1 MPSEKERS
9 QKFQD
14 KYQAVL
20 SALLK
25 EDDNKYCAD
34 CDAKGPRWAS
44 WNLGVF
50 VCIRCAGIHRNLGV
64 HISRVK
70 SVNLDQWTAEQ
81 IASMQAVGNA
91 KGRAI
96 YEANLPE
103 TFRRSQTDS
112 AMEQFIRG
120 KYEAK
125 KWIAKEWTPSAV
137 VISSD
142 LKIDD
147 SGKDKRRSKAD
158 GNKINLDSAFNSMK
172 IDSSSSKQKK
182 NVSKSSNSERSQST
196 TKAKTEPP
204 KNESS
209 LLDLENNNVF
219 STTNAT
225 PQQSENQL
233 DLFSLGPVV
242 DHQTN
247 NNNSNK
253 SESLFSVDFGSNMP
267 QQDSTNSEPRPD
279 LSTNNNQT
287 NVSQSNDLQDL
298 MAQSSA
304 DAPGTPGNKAL
315 DKNSIMA
322 LFGQQ
327 AKTPTFLTQQ
337 QPQQPQQQAL
347 TNNLFNQAV
356 PNQGNSFMTNSPS
369 LNSNPMSNFNSSMI
383 NPMMNSSSNNPTAKL
398 GMNQQQQST
407 FQMQQMNMFGQ
418 NPYNPPAAST
428 GSSKAPSNS
437 LDLFDAFSSSSNHT
451 SFQSNFSTNQPGTIP
466 NIENTLSSDLWQ

>member
-9 QKFQD
+9 PKFQE

-44 WNLGVF
+44 WNLGIF

-91 KGRAI
+91 KGRSI

-125 KWIAKEWTPSAV
+125 KWIAKEWTPPNIV
-137 VISSD
+137 VSTD

-172 IDSSSSKQKK
+172 IDSSSSKPKK
-182 NVSKSSNSERSQST
+182 IVSKSSNSE
-196 TKAKTEPP
+196 KTQTSVKVKEPP

-209 LLDLENNNVF
+209 LLDLENNDVF
-219 STTNAT
+219 STTNTT

-247 NNNSNK
+247 GNVNNNNS
-253 SESLFSVDFGSNMP
+253 LFEVDFSNMP
-267 QQDSTNSEPRPD
+267 QDSVDSTASKPD
-279 LSTNNNQT
+279 LSTNNTTNQT
-287 NVSQSNDLQDL
+287 NSSQSNDLQDL
-298 MAQSSA
+298 MAPISA
-304 DAPGTPGNKAL
+304 TPGTPGNNKAM

-327 AKTPTFLTQQ
+327 AKAPTFLPQQ
-337 QPQQPQQQAL
+337 QPQPQQQTQNP
-347 TNNLFNQAV
+347 TNNVFNN
-356 PNQGNSFMTNSPS
+356 PGNFTNSPS
-369 LNSNPMSNFNSSMI
+369 MINPMSNFNSPSM
-383 NPMMNSSSNNPTAKL
+383 NPMMHSSNNNPSANF
-398 GMNQQQQST
+398 GMNKQQQST

-418 NPYNPPAAST
+418 NPYNQPAAN
-428 GSSKAPSNS
+428 SSNAPNNS
-437 LDLFDAFSSSSNHT
+437 QDLFDAFSSSNQN
-451 SFQSNFSTNQPGTIP
+451 SFQANFSANQPGTIP
-466 NIENTLSSDLWQ
+466 NIGNTLSSDLWQ